1 VGWELH
7 NFDRPSLR
15 YTPKMLNVRKP
26 FSVLSELINCLAFIA
41 VITSLQWLFVPDV
54 NADQLLEMRES
65 SYNNIYIYK
74 RGSIITMTFGHNKRL
89 YVESE
94 YNQQNARELPVVY
107 TQYMTVGLAY
117 AKSLDSILEIGL
129 GGGRTSWYIHKHLP
143 NASVTT
149 VELDPEVI
157 SLAKKYFAIREENN
171 FKIVALDGRIYLAR
185 NHNQY
190 DVILIDA
197 YRGPF
202 VPFHLLTREFYG
214 IVKSRLKP
222 GGVAVQNIEPSTM
235 LFDAAIVTIKSVFD
249 NVDLFDAGGN
259 IVIVAYDGPV
269 RSDQELAQNCLIR
282 QKKFVFYHNLNDM
295 IGYRKLLSN
304 LPNQKPLTDDFAP
317 VEYLK
322 GIARHNEKWN

>member
-1 VGWELH
+1 MRNARNTLSV
-7 NFDRPSLR
+7 
-15 YTPKMLNVRKP
+15 
-26 FSVLSELINCLAFIA
+26 FSGFVNTLTLAAFMIC
-41 VITSLQWLFVPDV
+41 LQWLFVSSV

-65 SYNNIYIYK
+65 IYNNIYIYK

-107 TQYMTVGLAY
+107 TRYMTVGLAY
-117 AKSLDSILEIGL
+117 AKSLESILEIGL

-185 NHNQY
+185 NNTKY

-202 VPFHLLTREFYG
+202 VPFHLLTKEFYS
-214 IVKSRLKP
+214 IVKKRLKP

-235 LFDAAIVTIKSVFD
+235 LFDAAIATIKSVFD

-259 IVIVAYDGPV
+259 IVTVAYDGPV
-269 RSDQELAQNCLIR
+269 RSHQELEQNGLIR
-282 QKKFVFYHNLNDM
+282 QKKFMFYHNLNDM
-295 IGYRKLLSN
+295 IGYRKSLSN
-304 LPNQKPLTDDFAP
+304 FPNQKPLTDDFAP

>member
-1 VGWELH
+1 
-7 NFDRPSLR
+7 
-15 YTPKMLNVRKP
+15 MLKVRNT
-26 FSVLSELINCLAFIA
+26 FSFFSELVNPLALATF
-41 VITSLQWLFVPDV
+41 VICLQWLFVSSV

-94 YNQQNARELPVVY
+94 YNQQNERELPVIY
-107 TQYMTVGLAY
+107 TRYMTVGLAY
-117 AKSLDSILEIGL
+117 AKSLESILEIGL

-185 NHNQY
+185 NNNKY

-202 VPFHLLTREFYG
+202 VPFHLLTKEFYS
-214 IVKSRLKP
+214 IVKSRLKT

-259 IVIVAYDGPV
+259 MVTVAYDGPV
-269 RSDQELAQNCLIR
+269 RSQQELEQNCLIR
-282 QKKFVFYHNLNDM
+282 QKKFMFYHNLNDM
-295 IGYRKLLSN
+295 IGYRKPLSHF
-304 LPNQKPLTDDFAP
+304 PNQKPLTDDFAP

>member
-1 VGWELH
+1 
-7 NFDRPSLR
+7 
-15 YTPKMLNVRKP
+15 M
-26 FSVLSELINCLAFIA
+26 SVFPGLVNALTLAAFI
-41 VITSLQWLFVPDV
+41 ISLQSLFVSDV

-94 YNQQNARELPVVY
+94 YNQQNAKELPVVY
-107 TQYMTVGLAY
+107 TRYMTVGLAY
-117 AKSLDSILEIGL
+117 AKSLESILEIGL
-129 GGGRTSWYIHKHLP
+129 GGGRTSWYIHQYLP

-171 FKIVALDGRIYLAR
+171 FKMVAQDGRIYLAR
-185 NHNQY
+185 NNNKY

-202 VPFHLLTREFYG
+202 VPFHLLTKEFYG

-222 GGVAVQNIEPSTM
+222 GGVALQNIEPSTM
-235 LFDAAIVTIKSVFD
+235 LYDAAIVTIKSVFD

-259 IVIVAYDGPV
+259 IVTVAYDGPA

-282 QKKFVFYHNLNDM
+282 QKKFMFYHNLNDM

-304 LPNQKPLTDDFAP
+304 LPHQKPLTDDFAP

>member
-1 VGWELH
+1 MRNARNTL
-7 NFDRPSLR
+7 
-15 YTPKMLNVRKP
+15 
-26 FSVLSELINCLAFIA
+26 SVFPGLVNALTLAAFI
-41 VITSLQWLFVPDV
+41 ISLQSLFVSDV

-74 RGSIITMTFGHNKRL
+74 RGGIITMTFGHNKRL

-107 TQYMTVGLAY
+107 TRYMTVGLAY
-117 AKSLDSILEIGL
+117 AKSLESILEIGL

-185 NHNQY
+185 NNSKY

-202 VPFHLLTREFYG
+202 VPFHLLTKEFYG
-214 IVKSRLKP
+214 IVKSRLRP
-222 GGVAVQNIEPSTM
+222 GGVAVQNIEPNTM
-235 LFDAAIVTIKSVFD
+235 LYDAAIATIKSVFD

-259 IVIVAYDGPV
+259 IVTVAYDGPL
-269 RSDQELAQNCLIR
+269 RSDQELAQNGLIR
-282 QKKFVFYHNLNDM
+282 QKKFMFYHNLNDM
-295 IGYRKLLSN
+295 IGYRRSLSN
-304 LPNQKPLTDDFAP
+304 FPNQKPLTDDFAP